1 MILVDIMVKYL
12 IPFSCIASKENS
24 RAEKKK
30 PSRDKR
36 PEFNPKKSEF
46 YFNNAF
52 NGWGSRP

>member
-1 MILVDIMVKYL
+1 MVLVDIMDKYL

-36 PEFNPKKSEF
+36 PEFNPKKSEL
-46 YFNNAF
+46 YFNYAF
-52 NGWGSRP
+52 SGWG